1 MPLSPDPKHVFTVS
15 QLNREV
21 RMILEQ
27 QFGFIWLE
35 AEISNL
41 SRPAS
46 GHWYLSLKDENS
58 QIRCAM
64 FKGKNRLLKFKPQ
77 NGDQVLVRGAL
88 GLYEARGD
96 FQLIIDRMEPIGTGA
111 LQRRF
116 EETKLKLFNEGL
128 FEESIKQ
135 NLPVYPRT
143 IGVITSTTGAAIR
156 DVLHVLERRFP
167 TIPVIIYPTMVQ
179 GDAAAGQ
186 ICAAIDTANTRKECE
201 TLLLVRGGGSLEDLW
216 SFNEESVAR
225 AIHRSL
231 IPIVSGVGHET
242 DFTIADLV
250 ADVRAPTP
258 SAAAEI
264 STPDIREE
272 RALLQSLSDHLHLRM
287 QNQLDNAKAQLALL
301 ERRLLTQHPQRQ
313 LQQKVQ
319 LTDELEKR
327 LNNAMSRKIEN
338 LNLRSNN
345 LNRHLANLTPRVTIS
360 RFTDRVEQLQQR
372 AMSVTTTR
380 LEKERDK
387 LNAIMR
393 ALDNVSPLATLDRGY
408 AVMKSPDGKM
418 LNSISSVKA
427 GDEITATLKDGNLHC
442 RVDTVS
448 ENKIFTKT

>member
-1 MPLSPDPKHVFTVS
+1 MYPFPDEKQVFTVS

-21 RMILEQ
+21 RLILEQ

-46 GHWYLSLKDENS
+46 GHWYLSLKDESS

-64 FKGKNRLLKFKPQ
+64 FKGKNRQLKYKPA
-77 NGDQVLVRGAL
+77 NGDQVLVRGVL

-96 FQLIIDRMEPIGTGA
+96 FQLIIDRMEPVGTGA
-111 LQRRF
+111 LQRLF
-116 EETKLKLFNEGL
+116 EETKLKLFKEGL
-128 FEESIKQ
+128 FEPTAKQ
-135 NLPVYPRT
+135 ELPVYPQK

-167 TIPVIIYPTMVQ
+167 TIPVIVYATMVQ
-179 GDAAAGQ
+179 GNAAAAQ
-186 ICAAIDTANTRKECE
+186 ICKAIDIANERKEVD

-225 AIHRSL
+225 AIFRSEL
-231 IPIVSGVGHET
+231 PIVCGVGHET

-272 RALLQSLSDHLHLRM
+272 RALVQNLSEQLQSTM
-287 QNQLDNAKAQLALL
+287 QNLLNNPQKQLTSLQQ
-301 ERRLLTQHPQRQ
+301 RLLAQHPQRQ

-327 LNNAMSRKIEN
+327 LNKAMTRKIES
-338 LNLRSNN
+338 LSLQSAH
-345 LNRHLANLTPRVTIS
+345 LHRHLINLSPQLTVNRLS
-360 RFTDRVEQLQQR
+360 DRVAKLRQQ
-372 AMSVTTTR
+372 ANALTASR
-380 LEKERDK
+380 LERERHK
-387 LNAIMR
+387 LNAAMR
-393 ALDNVSPLATLDRGY
+393 SLENVSPLATLDRGY
-408 AVMKSPDGKM
+408 AVVKSEDGKM
-418 LNSISSVKA
+418 LKSTAPLSV
-427 GDEITATLKDGNLHC
+427 GDTITATLTDGDLYCQIHKI
-442 RVDTVS
+442 S
-448 ENKIFTKT
+448 ENNLLTKS

>member
-1 MPLSPDPKHVFTVS
+1 MPLTPEQKHIFTVS

-41 SRPAS
+41 SKPAS
-46 GHWYLSLKDENS
+46 GHWYLSLKDESS

-77 NGDQVLVRGAL
+77 NGEQVLVRGAL

-96 FQLIIDRMEPIGTGA
+96 FQLIIDRMEPVGTGA

-116 EETKLKLFNEGL
+116 EQTKLKLFNEGL
-128 FEESIKQ
+128 FEDSLKQ
-135 NLPVYPRT
+135 ELPAYPRS

-179 GDAAAGQ
+179 GEAAAAQ
-186 ICAAIDTANTRKECE
+186 ICAAIDTANARKECE

-216 SFNEESVAR
+216 SFNEENVAR
-225 AIHRSL
+225 AIYRSE

-264 STPDIREE
+264 STTDIREE
-272 RALLQSLSDHLHLRM
+272 RALVQGLSDHLHLRM
-287 QNQLDNAKAQLALL
+287 QSRLENTKKQLALL
-301 ERRLLTQHPQRQ
+301 EQRLLAQHPQRQ

-338 LNLRSNN
+338 LKLRSSH
-345 LNRHLANLTPRVTIS
+345 LNKNLANLTPRVTIS
-360 RFTDRVEQLQQR
+360 RLADRVEQLQQR
-372 AMSVTTTR
+372 AMNVTTSR
-380 LEKERDK
+380 IEKEHYK
-387 LNAIMR
+387 LNAAMR
-393 ALDNVSPLATLDRGY
+393 SLDNVSPLATLDRGY
-408 AVMKSPDGKM
+408 AVMKSKDGKM
-418 LNSISSVKA
+418 LKSASTIKT
-427 GDEITATLKDGNLHC
+427 GDEIIATLKDGDLYC
-442 RVDTVS
+442 RVDKVS
-448 ENKIFTKT
+448 QNRIFTKT